1 MTLRAITA
9 IVLFVSFVAMS
20 TSGLLMLVVDRP
32 SFSIRMHPVHKLFG
46 VLLVLGVLSHLS
58 LNHRA
63 LLAHTRQRAAA
74 WVGAVLAVV
83 LVLVYAVAAFSEMD
97 PEQATLIDQ
106 AAERLEQGVG
116 AARPGEAR
124 PSAP

>member
-46 VLLVLGVLSHLS
+46 VLMVLGLLSHLS

-63 LLAHTRQRAAA
+63 LLAHSRQRAVA
-74 WVGAVLAVV
+74 WVGAALGVV
-83 LVLVYAVAAFSEMD
+83 LVLVYGMAAFSEVD
-97 PEQATLIDQ
+97 AQQAAIIDQ
-106 AAERLEQGVG
+106 AAERLEQGT
-116 AARPGEAR
+116 AAPK
-124 PSAP
+124 P